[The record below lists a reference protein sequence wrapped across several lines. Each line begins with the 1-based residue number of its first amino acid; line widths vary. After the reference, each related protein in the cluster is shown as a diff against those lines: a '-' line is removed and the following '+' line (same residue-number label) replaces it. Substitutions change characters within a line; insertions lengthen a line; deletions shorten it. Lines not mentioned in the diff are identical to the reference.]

1 MTSEPPVYTFG
12 DCLPAGLK
20 HHVMTHVREEL
31 SFCAV
36 CECGHSYLVLRET
49 SVTLGAQ
56 DEQWNPI

>member
-1 MTSEPPVYTFG
+1 MYAFG
-12 DCLPAGLK
+12 DCLPSGLK